1 MKTRFHMHHQPVS
14 GPDGLGRIASLDG
27 GEPELAAAMTGVGA
41 QIRSLRKAK
50 GMTLEYLAARSGV
63 STGLLSQLE
72 RGQGNP
78 SFNSLVRIAHAL
90 GTPVAQLMHAETDR
104 SPVVRRDE
112 RRNLHVPAS
121 ADGAAAATHELL
133 TPRLDQLL
141 EAVWVEAPVGYSTEA
156 TPFSHAGEEFGI
168 VLSGQ
173 HEVHVGD
180 ACYVL
185 EAGDSISYP
194 STLPHW
200 YRNPGPE
207 PVTAIWIITPPT
219 F

>member
-1 MKTRFHMHHQPVS
+1 M
-14 GPDGLGRIASLDG
+14 A
-27 GEPELAAAMTGVGA
+27 LAGVGDKC
-41 QIRSLRKAK
+41 RSLRKARS
-50 GMTLEYLAARSGV
+50 MTLEELATRSGV

-72 RGQGNP
+72 RGHGNP

-90 GTPVAQLMHAETDR
+90 GTPVAQLMHAQTDR
-104 SPVVRRDE
+104 SPVVRRHE
-112 RRNLHVPAS
+112 RHSLHVPATG
-121 ADGAAAATHELL
+121 DGRSPAVHELL
-133 TPRLDQLL
+133 TPSLDQLL
-141 EAVWVEAPVGYSTEA
+141 EAIWVEVPPGYSTEA

-168 VLSGQ
+168 VLSGR

-180 ACYVL
+180 ERYL
-185 EAGDSISYP
+185 LDPGDAVSYP

-207 PVTAIWIITPPT
+207 AVTAIWVITPPT